1 MNTDE
6 KAICE
11 GIDTI
16 VVKRSKM
23 SKLKTCE
30 TWVNDLCH
38 SEKQETPFTHV
49 SEWSHCHGG

>member
-16 VVKRSKM
+16 VVKRSK
-23 SKLKTCE
+23 
-30 TWVNDLCH
+30 
-38 SEKQETPFTHV
+38 EKQNEQV
-49 SEWSHCHGG
+49 KNLRNLGK